1 VQNGWTPQSP
11 EHRTGLG
18 GLHPRSNQKNLMP
31 MLDTASHTTVHAG
44 RLHEICGEHHYLG
57 AKRAMKTEKQTPT
70 VIGMVVCVAL
80 ALCAAAFS
88 SIPVRA
94 QMAGATLSG
103 LVTDS
108 SGAAIAGARVSAT
121 NVATREVREGETNG
135 GGFYSL
141 PNLLPGEYEVVVT
154 SQGFTKTIQKGITL
168 TVGSQQA
175 LNVTLKPG
183 EVTQIVEVMSTPPDV
198 QTTSSAVSST
208 VDSRTVREL
217 PLNGRDWTTLATL
230 EPGVISVPNQATT
243 SFNANKGN
251 RGFGNQL
258 ADSGHRPNENSY
270 RLNGLSINDYSNAA
284 PGGATGLNLGVDSVR
299 EFSVIT
305 TGYTAEYG
313 RTSGAVINA
322 ITKSGTNQFHGTGFF
337 FDRDSVF
344 DARNYF
350 DGPTIA
356 PFRRIQF
363 GGSAGGPIIKDRTFI
378 FGNYEG
384 FRQSQSASGTI
395 HVPDAASRAS
405 AVPAIQ
411 PYLALWPV
419 APSTAPDAN
428 GIQKMNVNVKT
439 IANENYFITRLDH
452 KISGADSLAGSY
464 FIDSGPQS
472 QADPLANTVHQV
484 FSRRQMG
491 SFEETHIFSS
501 ALLNTFRAGLSRAL
515 GKINDPLSGDAVAKD
530 TTLAIAPGA
539 KAPPQIPVSGLT
551 TAFGLGGFNR
561 FTHAWNSVQIAD
573 DAFLTRG
580 THGLKFGFAFEHMQY
595 NVLEQLSPN
604 GRMNTYG
611 SLSDFLS
618 NAPDQLNA
626 LAPGG
631 SHEVGFRQNLFSGY
645 IQDDWRA
652 RPSLTVNLGLR
663 YEMTTRPTDANTV
676 PGYTVA
682 NYTVAPGGFQEII
695 SLSNCTQ
702 SPTACGPVA
711 VSSPILQNPTTK
723 NFEPRIGFAWDPY
736 HDGKTAIRAGFGM
749 FDVLPLPYEFGLNT
763 AATAPFQIIG
773 TAKGATLGAGTSI
786 PVSFNPQKIRN
797 RFIDAYP
804 RRADVFNWNFN
815 LQHEIVQSLTM
826 LVGYVGSRS
835 VHLSAA
841 SDDINLVQPAAASGV
856 LVFHCDPAAAAAAGG
871 TCANQQTGTRID
883 PNWGGGAGIRPVK
896 FDGASSYNAFQAQL
910 KKSFSQGV
918 QGQASYTFGK
928 CRDLSSAPVTGDT
941 FLNSIAVPLML
952 IKSARLGACDFDI
965 RHVFTGTLMWDLPS
979 MKNSGVFVS
988 TLTGGWQLGTIVT
1001 ATSGAPF
1008 TVTVGDGNDPLGTGF
1023 NGDFSMDFA
1032 SLLPGCNPIHGGV
1045 NYLNLNCFTPPTAPA
1060 SLPIATTANP
1070 YGCAPNSF
1078 PGYGGPPAPSGTQFC
1093 SNVLGNSGRNQF
1105 YGPGLATVD
1114 LSIFKNTRIPSI
1126 SESFNVQFRA
1136 EFFNVLNR
1144 TNFLSPGF
1152 LNTFGQ
1158 NDSVYDFDGS
1168 GLPTALNQTTT
1179 TSRQIQLGLKVIW

>member
-1 VQNGWTPQSP
+1 MKRQKYSGASVAVLVMSLATVAAIVVFSGWSAAQ
-11 EHRTGLG
+11 
-18 GLHPRSNQKNLMP
+18 
-31 MLDTASHTTVHAG
+31 
-44 RLHEICGEHHYLG
+44 
-57 AKRAMKTEKQTPT
+57 
-70 VIGMVVCVAL
+70 VV
-80 ALCAAAFS
+80 
-88 SIPVRA
+88 
-94 QMAGATLSG
+94 GATVSG
-103 LVTDS
+103 LISDT
-108 SGAAIAGARVSAT
+108 SGAAISGATVSSKNLAT
-121 NVATREVREGETNG
+121 GEIREVVTNAE
-135 GGFYSL
+135 GFYSI
-141 PNLLPGEYEVVVT
+141 PNLLPGSYDVT
-154 SQGFTKTIQKGITL
+154 VTANQFSQAVRKGIGL
-168 TVGSQQA
+168 TVGAQQA
-175 LNVTLKPG
+175 LNISLKPG
-183 EVTQIVEVMSTPPDV
+183 RVTEVVEVSSTPPDV
-198 QTTSSAVSST
+198 QTASSAVSST

-230 EPGVISVPNQATT
+230 EPGVLSVPNQATT

-258 ADSGHRPNENSY
+258 SDSGHRPNENSY

-284 PGGATGLNLGVDSVR
+284 PGGATGLNLGVDSVQ

-363 GGSAGGPIIKDRTFI
+363 GGSGGGPIIKDKTFI
-378 FGNYEG
+378 FANYEG
-384 FRQSQSASGTI
+384 FRQSLSSSGTI
-395 HVPDAASRAS
+395 NVPDAASRAL

-419 APSTAPDAN
+419 APASAPDN
-428 GIQKMNVNVKT
+428 GKGVQTLDVNAKT

-452 KISGADSLAGSY
+452 KISAADSLAGSY

-472 QADPLANTVHQV
+472 QADPLGNTVHQV

-491 SFEETHIFSS
+491 SFEETHVFGS
-501 ALLNTFRAGLSRAL
+501 ATVNTIRLGLNRAL
-515 GKINDPLSGDAVAKD
+515 GKINDPVSGDAVAKD
-530 TTLAIAPGA
+530 AALAIAPGA
-539 KAPPQIPVSGLT
+539 AAPPQIPVPGLT
-551 TAFGLGGFNR
+551 TAYGLGGFNR
-561 FTHAWNSVQIAD
+561 FTHAWNSAQIAD

-580 THGLKFGFAFEHMQY
+580 THAIKIGFYFENMQY

-604 GRMNTYG
+604 GRMNTYA
-611 SLSDFLS
+611 SLDAFLT
-618 NAPDQLNA
+618 NAGDQLNA

-631 SHEVGFRQNLFSGY
+631 SHEVGFREKMFAGY

-652 RPSLTVNLGLR
+652 RPNLTVNLGLR
-663 YEMTTRPTDANTV
+663 YEATTRPTDANRV

-682 NYTVAPGGFQEII
+682 GYTVASAGFQEIT
-695 SLSNCTQ
+695 SLANCTQ
-702 SPTACGPVA
+702 SATACGPVG

-723 NFEPRIGFAWDPY
+723 NFEPRIGLAWDPF
-736 HDGKTAIRAGFGM
+736 HNGKTAVRAGFGM

-773 TAKGATLGAGTSI
+773 TAKGATLGGGTI
-786 PVSFNPQKIRN
+786 PVSFNPLTIRN

-804 RRADVFNWNFN
+804 KRADVLNWNFN
-815 LQHEIVQSLTM
+815 IQRQLVENLT
-826 LVGYVGSRS
+826 LTLGYVGSRS
-835 VHLSAA
+835 IHLSAA
-841 SDDINLVQPAAASGV
+841 SDDINLVQPQAVSGV
-856 LVFHCDPAAAAAAGG
+856 GLVFPA
-871 TCANQQTGTRID
+871 NGTRID
-883 PNWGGGAGIRPVK
+883 PNWGGGAGIRPVL

-910 KKSFSQGV
+910 KKSLSQNI
-918 QGQASYTFGK
+918 QGQLSYTFGK

-965 RHVFTGTLMWDLPS
+965 RHVLSGTFLWELPS
-979 MKNSGVFVS
+979 MKNSGAVVS

-1032 SLLPGCNPIHGGV
+1032 SLLPNCNAIHGGL
-1045 NYLNLNCFTPPTAPA
+1045 NYLNTNCFTPPAAPL
-1060 SLPIATTANP
+1060 SFG
-1070 YGCAPNSF
+1070 GCASGF
-1078 PGYGGPPAPSGTQFC
+1078 PAYGGPPPPAGTQLC
-1093 SNVLGNSGRNQF
+1093 SNLLGNTRRNQF
-1105 YGPGLATVD
+1105 YGPNLVTVD
-1114 LSIFKNTRIPSI
+1114 FSVFKNTRIPSI
-1126 SESFNVQFRA
+1126 SETFNLQFRA
-1136 EFFNVLNR
+1136 ELFNLLNR

-1158 NDSVYDFDGS
+1158 NNSVYDADGS
-1168 GLPTALNQTTT
+1168 NLPTALNQTSTP
-1179 TSRQIQLGLKVIW
+1179 SRQIQLGLKVIW

>member
-1 VQNGWTPQSP
+1 MV
-11 EHRTGLG
+11 L
-18 GLHPRSNQKNLMP
+18 
-31 MLDTASHTTVHAG
+31 AVCTTVFWS
-44 RLHEICGEHHYLG
+44 LPVG
-57 AKRAMKTEKQTPT
+57 AQ
-70 VIGMVVCVAL
+70 V
-80 ALCAAAFS
+80 
-88 SIPVRA
+88 
-94 QMAGATLSG
+94 AGATLSG

-108 SGAAIAGARVSAT
+108 SAAAIAGAKVAVK
-121 NVATREVREGETNG
+121 NLATREVREGQTNSE
-135 GGFYSL
+135 GFYSL
-141 PNLLPGEYEVVVT
+141 PNLLPGQYEVSVAAK
-154 SQGFTKTIQKGITL
+154 GFSTTVQKDIIL
-168 TVGSQQA
+168 TVGAQQA
-175 LNVTLKPG
+175 LNLSLKPG
-183 EVTQIVEVMSTPPDV
+183 EVTQVVEVKSTPPDV
-198 QTTSSAVSST
+198 QTTSSAISST
-208 VDSRTVREL
+208 VDSKTVREL

-284 PGGATGLNLGVDSVR
+284 PGGATGLNLGVDSVQ

-350 DGPTIA
+350 DGSKIA

-363 GGSAGGPIIKDRTFI
+363 GGSGGGPIVKDKTFI
-378 FGNYEG
+378 FANYEG
-384 FRQSQSASGTI
+384 FRQSLASSGTI
-395 HVPDAASRAS
+395 HVPDAASRAM

-419 APSTAPDAN
+419 APASAPDLN
-428 GIQKMNVNVKT
+428 GIQTLNVNVNT

-452 KISGADSLAGSY
+452 KISAVDALAGSY

-472 QADPLANTVHQV
+472 QADPLGNTVHQV

-491 SFEETHIFSS
+491 SFEETHIFGP
-501 ALLNTFRAGLSRAL
+501 AVVNTFRAGLNRAL
-515 GKINDPLSGDAVAKD
+515 GKINDPVSGDAVAKD
-530 TTLAIAPGA
+530 AALAIAPGA
-539 KAPPQIPVSGLT
+539 AAPPQIPVPGLT

-561 FTHAWNSVQIAD
+561 FTHAWNSAQIAD
-573 DAFLTRG
+573 DAFLIRG
-580 THGLKFGFAFEHMQY
+580 THAIKFGFAFEHMQY

-604 GRMNTYG
+604 GRMSTYG
-611 SLSDFLS
+611 SLAAFLT
-618 NAPDQLNA
+618 NKGDQLNA

-631 SHEVGFRQNLFSGY
+631 SHEVGFRQNLFAGY

-652 RPSLTVNLGLR
+652 RPNLTVNLGLR
-663 YEMTTRPTDANTV
+663 YEMTTRPTDANQV

-682 NYTVAPGGFQEII
+682 GYTVAAAGFQEIT
-695 SLSNCTQ
+695 SLSNCIQ
-702 SPTACGPVA
+702 SPTACGPVG
-711 VSSPILQNPTTK
+711 VKSPILQNPTTK
-723 NFEPRIGFAWDPY
+723 NFEPRIGLAWDPF
-736 HDGKTAIRAGFGM
+736 HDGKTAVRAGFGM

-773 TAKGATLGAGTSI
+773 TAKGATLGGGTI
-786 PVSFNPQKIRN
+786 PVSFNPLHIRN

-804 RRADVFNWNFN
+804 KRADVLNWNLN
-815 LQHEIVQSLTM
+815 IQRQLAEGLTM
-826 LVGYVGSRS
+826 LLGYVGSRS
-835 VHLSAA
+835 IHLSAA
-841 SDDINLVQPAAASGV
+841 SDDVNLVQPTAVSGV
-856 LVFHCDPAAAAAAGG
+856 GLVFPCDPAALSSGN
-871 TCANQQTGTRID
+871 TCASQQTGTRID
-883 PNWGGGAGIRPVK
+883 PNWGGGAGIRPVL
-896 FDGASSYNAFQAQL
+896 FDGASSYSAFQSQL
-910 KKSFSQGV
+910 KKSFGQGV
-918 QGQASYTFGK
+918 QGQVSYTFGK

-952 IKSARLGACDFDI
+952 SKSARLGACDFDI
-965 RHVFTGTLMWDLPS
+965 RHVVSGTLMWDLPS
-979 MKNSGVFVS
+979 MKHSGAFLS

-1008 TVTVGDGNDPLGTGF
+1008 TMTVGDGNDPLGTGF

-1032 SLLPGCNPIHGGV
+1032 SLIPGCNLIHGGV
-1045 NYLNLNCFTPPTAPA
+1045 NYLNTNCFTPPTAPA
-1060 SLPIATTANP
+1060 SLPAATAANP
-1070 YGCAPNSF
+1070 LGCAPNSF
-1078 PGYGGPPAPSGTQFC
+1078 LTPLQDPINGVYLGPPPPSGTQFC
-1093 SNVLGNSGRNQF
+1093 SNVLGNTRRNQF
-1105 YGPGLATVD
+1105 YGPGQTQVD
-1114 LSIFKNTRIPSI
+1114 FSVFKNTRIPSI
-1126 SESFNVQFRA
+1126 SENFNVQFRA
-1136 EFFNVLNR
+1136 EFFNILNH

-1158 NDSVYDFDGS
+1158 NNSVYDFSGK
-1168 GLPTALNQTTT
+1168 GLPTALNQTAT